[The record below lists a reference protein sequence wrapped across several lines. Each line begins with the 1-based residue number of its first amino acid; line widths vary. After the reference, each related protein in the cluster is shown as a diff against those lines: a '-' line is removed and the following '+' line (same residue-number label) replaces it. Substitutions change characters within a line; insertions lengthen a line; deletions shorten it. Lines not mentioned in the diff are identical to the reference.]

1 MSPRGATFE
10 LERFSLTPVTADVVL
25 VEVAGRL
32 ARAPARSR
40 PPRLLVESESGTRK
54 EHEPVA
60 ARLEAGELLASFNV
74 PAADAAGGEFALA
87 VGGLLLD
94 LPAPDPVPGAD
105 RTVSLAR
112 ELNVL
117 RQEMTT
123 LRRETADIRT
133 VADERQAEDERARRD
148 AAEREAD
155 ALRAAEARAE
165 GAERLAGERAAL
177 AEQAAAERV
186 AEAERV
192 ATERIAEAERVGEER
207 RLEVVRVAAERQQ
220 ELLQEAEELERSL
233 VEADQRDGAA
243 AGEHARLA
251 QAADMA
257 RDAAAEAD
265 RRAAEQAREAQAARA
280 EVEELRHGADS
291 RAAEVDTVERPVDA
305 DATTVHRF
313 AEPGAEPAAAPER
326 PADDPAPDTSPEAD
340 DEDDFE
346 SRDARGEA
354 PSTVAPPLPDDTGPV
369 PLRRGTSRPASGSVA
384 APSPSGRSD
393 VGAAAGP
400 SQRTVAIAATALAIA
415 VVLFALLVL

>member
-10 LERFSLTPVTADVVL
+10 LERFSLTPVTVDVVL
-25 VEVAGRL
+25 VEIAGRL

-40 PPRLLVESESGTRK
+40 PPRLLVESESGTRR
-54 EHEPVA
+54 EHAPVA
-60 ARLEAGELLASFNV
+60 SRLEAGELLASFNV

-94 LPAPDPVPGAD
+94 LPPPDPVAGAD

-117 RQEMTT
+117 RQEMTA
-123 LRRETADIRT
+123 LRQEAGDIRT
-133 VADERQAEDERARRD
+133 AADERQAEDERARRD

-165 GAERLAGERAAL
+165 EAERLAGERAAL

-192 ATERIAEAERVGEER
+192 AAERIAEAER
-207 RLEVVRVAAERQQ
+207 A
-220 ELLQEAEELERSL
+220 L

-291 RAAEVDTVERPVDA
+291 RAAEVDTAERPVDA
-305 DATTVHRF
+305 DATTVARF
-313 AEPGAEPAAAPER
+313 AEPGAEPAAALER

-346 SRDARGEA
+346 LRDARGEA
-354 PSTVAPPLPDDTGPV
+354 PTIVAPPLPDDTGPV

-400 SQRTVAIAATALAIA
+400 SQRTIAIAATALAIA